1 MEDLSEDRLIAMA
14 KTGDVEA
21 FSELI
26 RRHQE
31 KVYRMIL
38 SLTRSSL
45 DADDLTQET
54 FLQAFKSLKGFKQQA
69 GFYTW
74 LYRIAV
80 NLTLNFLK
88 KTAPERKRR
97 LDLDPE
103 ARIVPGSPGG
113 PGKTGPPESRSLTR
127 ELRARLQ
134 EAISALPTGYR
145 LAFVLVEFQGMSHR
159 QASVVL
165 RCTENTVSWRM
176 FRARKMLQLR
186 MKPYLEG
193 ETE

>member
-14 KTGDVEA
+14 KTGEVEA

-88 KTAPERKRR
+88 KTAPEQKRR

-103 ARIVPGSPGG
+103 ARIVPGSHGG

-193 ETE
+193 GTE

>member
-14 KTGDVEA
+14 KTGEVEA

-80 NLTLNFLK
+80 NL
-88 KTAPERKRR
+88 A
-97 LDLDPE
+97 
-103 ARIVPGSPGG
+103 A
-113 PGKTGPPESRSLTR
+113 
-127 ELRARLQ
+127 
-134 EAISALPTGYR
+134 
-145 LAFVLVEFQGMSHR
+145 HR
-159 QASVVL
+159 
-165 RCTENTVSWRM
+165 
-176 FRARKMLQLR
+176 
-186 MKPYLEG
+186 
-193 ETE
+193 